1 MFGSCLA
8 VFGKKHRKHEKIG
21 KKRTLSG
28 EMRIALVGDSLT
40 TRRPDGFP
48 TALGPVVAGDGF
60 RAAYPAH
67 LVRLFQE
74 NQTHD
79 WVQVAQFGKKTKH

>member
-1 MFGSCLA
+1 
-8 VFGKKHRKHEKIG
+8 
-21 KKRTLSG
+21 
-28 EMRIALVGDSLT
+28 MRIALVGDSLT

-48 TALGPVVAGDGF
+48 TALGPVVAGNGF